1 MDIRSFFSPKGKT
14 SKPAALKPEDKR
26 GKDNLSTKPSAGKG
40 KAKSKV
46 LSSSED
52 EEVAKK
58 QRHKETQKKKA
69 RKCID
74 SDSDEDPLP
83 PKIRKAASKSKGDGS
98 RPKKSKRSS
107 NFDDSDEE
115 EVIPPKLKKSVKQP
129 ETKARKEV
137 VHVKESPVKP
147 KETQLKATSALDFFG
162 SSPAERTSRKVFATK
177 RKQRSDESEENDDS
191 RETKQGEITED
202 KGKGRIEDR
211 KVNGKKEEQPSKKRK
226 EEPPSPQN
234 GVKKPSP
241 KKSKKTPEKL
251 PKVTPASKLAAK
263 AAATALKTSEVI
275 PETPARETKK
285 DSPQKTPSPAKESK
299 AVKKESP
306 TKSTP
311 KASKQD
317 ETPDEVPPSLE
328 KRKSSYRS
336 FMQRDGPRAVG
347 SKPIPEGEENCL
359 EGLTFVITGVLE
371 SIERDDA
378 ADLIQR
384 YGGKVTGSVS
394 KKTSYL
400 VVGRDAGESKI
411 SKAKQVGTTQLDED
425 GLFELVKTRPGKKIS
440 YEPPSVEKKP
450 KKRAKA
456 EVVEST
462 ETLSQ
467 GKDQSEVESSQLSQQ
482 STSSPATQT
491 PSGSPSLKGEPSL
504 MWVDKYRP
512 RTVKQIIG
520 QQGDKSNM
528 RKLMNWLRDW
538 EKNRKKP
545 PSKSSFFKKDQDG
558 SMHKAALLSG
568 SPGVGKTTTATLVCE
583 ELGFSY
589 VEMNASDT
597 RNKKTLE
604 EHISQSLSNKTMD
617 GFLPGH
623 KADPKKHVLIMDE
636 VDGMAGNEDRGGM
649 QELIGLIKNTKI
661 PVICM
666 CNDRN
671 SQKIR
676 SLANYCF
683 DLRFQRPRVEQI
695 KGAMMSIAFKEG
707 LKIPPQAME
716 QIILGANQDVRQVL
730 HNMSMWTAK
739 EKSLNYDQ
747 AKAEA
752 ARAQKDIKM
761 GAFDAVRKL
770 LSGNESSKMNLS
782 EKSDMFFC
790 DYSMMPLFVQENY
803 ALVDPGQSR
812 GNLKK
817 TLSLLSKTA
826 DSICDGDLVEKLIR
840 QNGHWSMLPMQAMMS
855 CVIPSDLISGGMG
868 QRIEFPQWL
877 GKHSK
882 RGRLDRILQ
891 ELQSHMRLNT
901 SASKLSMALDY
912 IPHLR
917 KVLTLPLVAQDSTEI
932 NSGVSRVIQVM
943 EDYDLTKEDW
953 DSIIEVGQFEG
964 QRDPVASIPS
974 KVKAAFTRSYN
985 KEKHKTP
992 YAIRAAPKK
1001 GRKGGAGED
1010 DQGMDEEG
1018 LEQEG
1023 EENSQEKDD
1032 IENDAMIKAT
1042 KKPTKGGSA
1051 RGRGGKGNK
1060 DAAKETTK
1068 GKGKGRGKNRN

>member
-14 SKPAALKPEDKR
+14 SKPAALKLEDKR

-137 VHVKESPVKP
+137 VHVKESPVKL

-162 SSPAERTSRKVFATK
+162 SSPVERASRKVFATK

-202 KGKGRIEDR
+202 KGKGRIADR

-226 EEPPSPQN
+226 EEPPSPHN

-241 KKSKKTPEKL
+241 EKSKKTPEKL

-378 ADLIQR
+378 VDLIQR

-953 DSIIEVGQFEG
+953 DSILEVGQFEG

>member
-1 MDIRSFFSPKGKT
+1 MDIRSFFSPKGK
-14 SKPAALKPEDKR
+14 SAKPGAPKFEAKR
-26 GKDNLSTKPSAGKG
+26 GKDITKASQQDSGKTRG
-40 KAKSKV
+40 KSKV

-52 EEVAKK
+52 DEVAKK
-58 QRHKETQKKKA
+58 QNHKESKKKKI

-83 PKIRKAASKSKGDGS
+83 PKIRKATSVAKEENTKP
-98 RPKKSKRSS
+98 RKSKRPS
-107 NFDDSDEE
+107 NLEDSDEE
-115 EVIPPKLKKSVKQP
+115 EVVPQKLKKSVKLS
-129 ETKARKEV
+129 KAKSSEEV

-147 KETQLKATSALDFFG
+147 KEAQSKATSALDFFG
-162 SSPAERTSRKVFATK
+162 SSPAERASRNVFATK
-177 RKQRSDESEENDDS
+177 RKQRSDEPEENDELVKS
-191 RETKQGEITED
+191 REEES
-202 KGKGRIEDR
+202 
-211 KVNGKKEEQPSKKRK
+211 VNGKDKRAKNVNRRTDGQPSKKRK
-226 EEPPSPQN
+226 EDSSPEID
-234 GVKKPSP
+234 VKKPSP
-241 KKSKKTPEKL
+241 GKKKSEEKL
-251 PKVTPASKLAAK
+251 SKATPASKLAAK
-263 AAATALKTSEVI
+263 AAASESTSVV
-275 PETPARETKK
+275 PETPVSKK
-285 DSPQKTPSPAKESK
+285 KESPK
-299 AVKKESP
+299 KTVTPVKEDKGVKKESP
-306 TKSTP
+306 TKKTP
-311 KASKQD
+311 KQSKTD
-317 ETPDEVPPSLE
+317 EVPDEVPPSLE
-328 KRKSSYRS
+328 KKKSSYRS
-336 FMQRDGPRAVG
+336 FMARDGPRALG

-371 SIERDDA
+371 SIERDAA

-394 KKTSYL
+394 KKTSYV
-400 VVGRDAGESKI
+400 VVGRDAGESKLT
-411 SKAKQVGTTQLDED
+411 KARQLGTTQLDED
-425 GLFELVKTRPGKKIS
+425 GLFELVKTKPGKKIT
-440 YEPPSVEKKP
+440 YEAPTAEKKTR
-450 KKRAKA
+450 KKLKSDTVDSA
-456 EVVEST
+456 

-467 GKDQSEVESSQLSQQ
+467 GKDLVECDSSQMSQQ

-491 PSGSPSLKGEPSL
+491 PSASPTVKGEPSL

-512 RTVKQIIG
+512 RSVKQIIG

-538 EKNRKKP
+538 DKNRKKP
-545 PSKSSFFKKDQDG
+545 TSKSSFFKKDQDG
-558 SMHKAALLSG
+558 SSHRAALLSG

-604 EHISQSLSNKTMD
+604 EHISQLLSNKTMD

-623 KADPKKHVLIMDE
+623 KTDPKKHVLIMDE

-649 QELIGLIKNTKI
+649 QELIALIKNTKI

-707 LKIPPQAME
+707 LRIPPQAME

-747 AKAEA
+747 AKADA
-752 ARAQKDIKM
+752 AKAQKDIKM
-761 GAFDAVRKL
+761 GPFDAVRKL
-770 LSGNESSKMNLS
+770 LSGADNSKMNLN
-782 EKSDMFFC
+782 EKSDLFFC

-803 ALVDPGQSR
+803 LLVEPGQGR

-817 TLSLLSKTA
+817 TLSLISQTA
-826 DSICDGDLVEKLIR
+826 DSICDGDLVEKLVR
-840 QNGHWSMLPMQAMMS
+840 QRGNWSMLPMQAMLA
-855 CVIPSDLISGGMG
+855 CVIPSNLICGGMG

-891 ELQSHMRLNT
+891 ELQGHMRLST
-901 SASKLSMALDY
+901 SSSKLSMNLDY

-917 KVLTLPLVAQDSTEI
+917 KVLTRPLMTQESAEI
-932 NSGVSRVIQVM
+932 SSGVSRVIQVM
-943 EDYDLTKEDW
+943 NEYDLTKEDW
-953 DSIIEVGQFEG
+953 ESIVEVGQFEG

-974 KVKAAFTRSYN
+974 KVKAAFTRTYN
-985 KEKHKTP
+985 KESHKTP

-1001 GRKGGAGED
+1001 GRRGGT
-1010 DQGMDEEG
+1010 DEESQG
-1018 LEQEG
+1018 FEG
-1023 EENSQEKDD
+1023 EGIDQEEAQNDDEPDDDDLEN
-1032 IENDAMIKAT
+1032 NAMIKAS
-1042 KKPTKGGSA
+1042 KKPAKAGAS
-1051 RGRGGKGNK
+1051 GRGKGKE
-1060 DAAKETTK
+1060 ETVK
-1068 GKGKGRGKNRN
+1068 GKGKGKGKNRK

>member
-83 PKIRKAASKSKGDGS
+83 PKIRKAASKSKGDVS
-98 RPKKSKRSS
+98 RPKKSKRTS

-162 SSPAERTSRKVFATK
+162 SSPAERASRKVFATK

-226 EEPPSPQN
+226 EEPPSPHN

-241 KKSKKTPEKL
+241 EKSKKTPEKL

-285 DSPQKTPSPAKESK
+285 DSPQKTPSPAKERK

-891 ELQSHMRLNT
+891 ELQSHIRLNT

-964 QRDPVASIPS
+964 QRDPVSSIPS

-992 YAIRAAPKK
+992 YAIRSAPKK

-1032 IENDAMIKAT
+1032 LENDAMIKAS
-1042 KKPTKGGSA
+1042 KKPVKGGSA

>member
-1 MDIRSFFSPKGKT
+1 LQDIRSFFSPKGKT
-14 SKPAALKPEDKR
+14 SKPGVLKSEDKR
-26 GKDNLSTKPSAGKG
+26 GKDNLSTNPSAGKG

-69 RKCID
+69 RKYID

-83 PKIRKAASKSKGDGS
+83 PKIRKAASASKGDGA

-147 KETQLKATSALDFFG
+147 KETQAKTTSALDFFG
-162 SSPAERTSRKVFATK
+162 SSPVERASRKVFATK

-202 KGKGRIEDR
+202 RGKGRIEDR

-241 KKSKKTPEKL
+241 EKSKKTPEKL

-285 DSPQKTPSPAKESK
+285 ESPQKTPSPAKESK
-299 AVKKESP
+299 AVKKDSP

-317 ETPDEVPPSLE
+317 ELPNEVPPSLE

-467 GKDQSEVESSQLSQQ
+467 GKDPSELESSQMSQQ

-491 PSGSPSLKGEPSL
+491 PSGSPSLNGEPSL

-520 QQGDKSNM
+520 QQGEKSNM

-770 LSGNESSKMNLS
+770 LSGNESSKMNLI

-812 GNLKK
+812 
-817 TLSLLSKTA
+817 
-826 DSICDGDLVEKLIR
+826 
-840 QNGHWSMLPMQAMMS
+840 
-855 CVIPSDLISGGMG
+855 
-868 QRIEFPQWL
+868 
-877 GKHSK
+877 
-882 RGRLDRILQ
+882 
-891 ELQSHMRLNT
+891 
-901 SASKLSMALDY
+901 
-912 IPHLR
+912 
-917 KVLTLPLVAQDSTEI
+917 
-932 NSGVSRVIQVM
+932 
-943 EDYDLTKEDW
+943 
-953 DSIIEVGQFEG
+953 
-964 QRDPVASIPS
+964 
-974 KVKAAFTRSYN
+974 
-985 KEKHKTP
+985 
-992 YAIRAAPKK
+992 
-1001 GRKGGAGED
+1001 
-1010 DQGMDEEG
+1010 
-1018 LEQEG
+1018 
-1023 EENSQEKDD
+1023 
-1032 IENDAMIKAT
+1032 
-1042 KKPTKGGSA
+1042 
-1051 RGRGGKGNK
+1051 
-1060 DAAKETTK
+1060 
-1068 GKGKGRGKNRN
+1068 